1 MRYCVIIPAH
11 NEERTIGTLVAKV
24 LDKKLDVIVVND
36 GSIDRTAR
44 IIKDLHINI
53 ITNNP
58 KQGKGGSLQKGFAL
72 AVEKGYDGVITLDGD
87 GQHDVEDLNKFV
99 EAADRRQGDV
109 IIGSRM
115 ADHRSMPF
123 VRYCTNRF
131 MSFLISK
138 ACGQKVPDSQ
148 CGYRFISTE
157 VLKNIRLSCSGFEVE
172 SEIIMKAARAGYR
185 IGSVDI
191 RTIYADE
198 KSKINPIKDTI
209 RFFKY
214 FLAEINAK

>member
-1 MRYCVIIPAH
+1 
-11 NEERTIGTLVAKV
+11 
-24 LDKKLDVIVVND
+24 
-36 GSIDRTAR
+36 
-44 IIKDLHINI
+44 
-53 ITNNP
+53 
-58 KQGKGGSLQKGFAL
+58 LQKGFAL